1 MTCRMTTGPL
11 KFCCDVEQPVLMSV
25 LAKRNWLRVEP
36 DQDWNI
42 YWASVAG
49 VRAVFSADYGSRL
62 SDHQR
67 INHFA
72 THYELTR
79 KDLMAKHMKR
89 YRREL
94 NKNSADGESSGPI
107 PDLVPPTFVL
117 PRDYNMFVDE
127 FRKTAPSMWIVKP
140 CGKAQGVG
148 ISLVNK
154 PSQVKGLLN
163 SWDSQG
169 TKEPHVVCRYLE
181 RPLLIGGRK
190 FDLRLYALVTSFR
203 PLRAY
208 LYRRGFC
215 RLCQLHYSLQDL
227 TDPLVHLT
235 NVSVQRQGGRYNS
248 QHGGKWDLRSLE
260 LWVCGTRGSQAA
272 NKLWQDLRQVV
283 AHSLRA
289 VAGTMLSDWH
299 CFECYGYDILLD
311 EQLRPWLL
319 EVNASPSLT
328 CSTPGD
334 WVLKETMLDDL
345 FEIVAPRGE
354 LRSARNAVP
363 EPDRQ
368 GDFELLLP
376 EDAAATS
383 KS

>member
-1 MTCRMTTGPL
+1 
-11 KFCCDVEQPVLMSV
+11 MSV
-25 LAKRNWLRVEP
+25 LTKRNWLRVES

-94 NKNSADGESSGPI
+94 NKNSGDGESSGSI

-117 PRDYNMFVDE
+117 PRDYNMLRGRVPEDCPKHVD
-127 FRKTAPSMWIVKP
+127 RKAMR
-140 CGKAQGVG
+140 
-148 ISLVNK
+148 
-154 PSQVKGLLN
+154 KG
-163 SWDSQG
+163 WDSQG

-181 RPLLIGGRK
+181 RPLLVGGRK

-235 NVSVQRQGGRYNS
+235 NVSVQRQVFDVRN
-248 QHGGKWDLRSLE
+248 HGILQKWSAFPFENFMGSLKGLLRKPGKKLE
-260 LWVCGTRGSQAA
+260 QLHNRIVEARNAELP
-272 NKLWQDLRQVV
+272 K
-283 AHSLRA
+283 
-289 VAGTMLSDWH
+289 GTMLSDWH

-345 FEIVAPRGE
+345 FEIVAPHGE

-363 EPDRQ
+363 EPNRQ